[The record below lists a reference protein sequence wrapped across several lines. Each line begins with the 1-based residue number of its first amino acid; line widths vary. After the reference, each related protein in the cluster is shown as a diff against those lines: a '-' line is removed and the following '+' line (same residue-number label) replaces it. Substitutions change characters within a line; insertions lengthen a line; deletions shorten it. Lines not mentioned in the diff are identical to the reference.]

1 MATTKA
7 KTAKKSGAK
16 KTSAKSKAASSKPKT
31 VKAVEAKTTKK
42 AKVTTVDKVQDEA
55 EKVAEEKVKIVSAKS
70 HPIKEFFARK
80 FDASENILTIFKNIN
95 PSINS
100 PRCKSSLIKYISR
113 TATTIANPKYIKPI
127 IFPLI

>member
-42 AKVTTVDKVQDEA
+42 AKVTTVDRVEDKA
-55 EKVAEEKVKIVSAKS
+55 EKVAEEKVKVMSEKA
-70 HPIKEFFARK
+70 HPVKEFFSRK
-80 FDASENILTIFKNIN
+80 FDASENILTIFKDTKIVCA
-95 PSINS
+95 I
-100 PRCKSSLIKYISR
+100 
-113 TATTIANPKYIKPI
+113 IAEIV
-127 IFPLI
+127 

>member
-42 AKVTTVDKVQDEA
+42 AKVTTVDKVEDKA
-55 EKVAEEKVKIVSAKS
+55 EKVAAEKSKLCPKRAIRS
-70 HPIKEFFARK
+70 R
-80 FDASENILTIFKNIN
+80 
-95 PSINS
+95 
-100 PRCKSSLIKYISR
+100 SSLR
-113 TATTIANPKYIKPI
+113 ANLMRRK
-127 IFPLI
+127 IF

>member
-55 EKVAEEKVKIVSAKS
+55 EHIQS
-70 HPIKEFFARK
+70 
-80 FDASENILTIFKNIN
+80 
-95 PSINS
+95 
-100 PRCKSSLIKYISR
+100 KSSLRASLML
-113 TATTIANPKYIKPI
+113 PK
-127 IFPLI
+127 IF